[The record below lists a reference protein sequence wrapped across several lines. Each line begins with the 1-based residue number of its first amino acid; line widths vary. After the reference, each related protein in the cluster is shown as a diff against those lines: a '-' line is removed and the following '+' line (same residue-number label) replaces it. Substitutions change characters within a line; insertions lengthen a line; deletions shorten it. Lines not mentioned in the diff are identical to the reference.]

1 MKKRLQRRANPL
13 QRTLDELIK
22 IRPEVFEEYIDLKTK
37 AACERYVER
46 IAEDIVSILLL
57 ILRDR
62 KIREEPEDDDD
73 IFEMVKKEQILPPL
87 LADKLRELKGMRNII
102 AHEYGEVDDKKVFD
116 AIEYEI
122 ENDVEEFVNQIKIYL

>member
-1 MKKRLQRRANPL
+1 MKKRLQRRANQL

-22 IRPEVFEEYIDLKTK
+22 IRPESFEEYIDLKTK

-57 ILRDR
+57 ILRNR

-73 IFEMVKKEQILPPL
+73 IFELVKKEQILPMH

-102 AHEYGEVDDKKVFD
+102 AHEYGEVDDKRVFD

-122 ENDVEEFVNQIKIYL
+122 EGDVEEFVSKIKLHL